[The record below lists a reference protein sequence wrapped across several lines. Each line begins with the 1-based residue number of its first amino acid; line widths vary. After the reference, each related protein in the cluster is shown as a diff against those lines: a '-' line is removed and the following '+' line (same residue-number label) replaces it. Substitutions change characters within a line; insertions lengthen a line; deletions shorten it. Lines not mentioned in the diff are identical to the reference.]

1 MPTED
6 HLAHHKLL
14 SIRRRAPAELAVAA
28 AILVLAF
35 GARLTAA
42 LKGSG
47 LDGIIYYDEG
57 VNFAA
62 AFGLGHGR
70 VPYRDFLFLHPPGI
84 MVALAPFAALA
95 TVTGDAGAFVI
106 ARLCFMIVGGVNAV
120 LVARFLLPCGR
131 AAAVLGG
138 VVYAVFWPA
147 IYSER
152 TVMLQVLANTCLLA
166 SLIAISPADSPP
178 TKRRFVIS
186 GILLGLGA
194 VIKVWGF
201 LPILVIFGWVLT
213 RFDARRAGLLI
224 LGAVAS
230 ATVVCLPFFLAAPG
244 RMWQMVVRD
253 QLLRVPSN
261 SSAIERLTDILG
273 LGHLPLRVTPLLVI
287 ALTVALAGLVLA
299 WREEQARPAVLLL
312 AAMVIMLL
320 VTPTWFAHYAAL
332 SAPVLAIT
340 AGAAGQQLLNLVQ
353 KQRWRPLRL
362 GAVALLA
369 TAPLIAALPLALADV
384 GERFPRRPLTAALAS
399 SPGCTTSDYVTA
411 LILTDV
417 LSRNLR
423 RGCPLVADL
432 GGVSHDMAASGVSRL
447 SRGRNAAFQRFV
459 LAYLASG
466 DRTMVMR
473 FERNAGL
480 SDSTA
485 DAIEAWPVIASWG
498 RFVVRAPHSS

>member
-1 MPTED
+1 MPVEEQLR
-6 HLAHHKLL
+6 HRILV
-14 SIRRRAPAELAVAA
+14 SGGRRAPAELLVAA
-28 AILVLAF
+28 GILMLAF
-35 GARLTAA
+35 GARLAA
-42 LKGSG
+42 TLKGSG

-70 VPYRDFLFLHPPGI
+70 MPYRDFLFLHPPGI
-84 MVALAPFAALA
+84 VVALAPFAALA
-95 TVTGDAGAFVI
+95 SLTSDGGAFMV
-106 ARLCFMIVGGVNAV
+106 ARLCFMLVGALNAV
-120 LVARFLLPCGR
+120 LVARFLLPCGK

-138 VVYAVFWPA
+138 VLYAVFWPA

-152 TVMLQVLANTCLLA
+152 TVMLQVLANTCLLVA
-166 SLIAISPADSPP
+166 LIAISPAESAP
-178 TKRRFVIS
+178 TRRRFVLA
-186 GILLGLGA
+186 GVLLGFGV

-201 LPILVIFGWVLT
+201 LPVLILLGWVLT
-213 RFDARRAGLLI
+213 RFDARRAGLL
-224 LGAVAS
+224 LVGATAS

-287 ALTVALAGLVLA
+287 ALAAALAGVVLA
-299 WREEQARPAVLLL
+299 WQQEQARPAVLLL
-312 AAMVIMLL
+312 ASMVTMLL
-320 VTPTWFAHYAAL
+320 LTPTWFAHYAAL
-332 SAPVLAIT
+332 TAPVLAIT
-340 AGAAGQQLLNLVQ
+340 AGAAGQQLLNLVAER
-353 KQRWRPLRL
+353 RWPPLRV
-362 GAVALLA
+362 GAVALLVI
-369 TAPLIAALPLALADV
+369 APLIAALPLALADV

-399 SPGCTTSDYVTA
+399 GAGCTTSDYTTA

-423 RGCPLVADL
+423 RGCPLVVDL
-432 GGVSHDMAASGVSRL
+432 GGVSHHMAASGGSRL
-447 SRGRNAAFQRFV
+447 SRGRNAAFQEYV

-466 DRTMVMR
+466 DRTMVIR

-485 DAIEAWPVIASWG
+485 DAIEAWPVVASWG
-498 RFVVRAPHSS
+498 RFVVRAPQT

>member
-6 HLAHHKLL
+6 HLTHPRLL

-47 LDGIIYYDEG
+47 LDGIMYYDEG

-95 TVTGDAGAFVI
+95 SVTGDAGAFVM

-152 TVMLQVLANTCLLA
+152 TVMLQALANTCLLA

-201 LPILVIFGWVLT
+201 LPILVIFGFGQRYLVRGVT
-213 RFDARRAGLLI
+213 MSGLK
-224 LGAVAS
+224 G
-230 ATVVCLPFFLAAPG
+230 
-244 RMWQMVVRD
+244 
-253 QLLRVPSN
+253 
-261 SSAIERLTDILG
+261 
-273 LGHLPLRVTPLLVI
+273 
-287 ALTVALAGLVLA
+287 
-299 WREEQARPAVLLL
+299 
-312 AAMVIMLL
+312 
-320 VTPTWFAHYAAL
+320 
-332 SAPVLAIT
+332 
-340 AGAAGQQLLNLVQ
+340 
-353 KQRWRPLRL
+353 
-362 GAVALLA
+362 
-369 TAPLIAALPLALADV
+369 
-384 GERFPRRPLTAALAS
+384 
-399 SPGCTTSDYVTA
+399 
-411 LILTDV
+411 
-417 LSRNLR
+417 
-423 RGCPLVADL
+423 
-432 GGVSHDMAASGVSRL
+432 
-447 SRGRNAAFQRFV
+447 
-459 LAYLASG
+459 
-466 DRTMVMR
+466 
-473 FERNAGL
+473 
-480 SDSTA
+480 
-485 DAIEAWPVIASWG
+485 
-498 RFVVRAPHSS
+498 